1 MRHRALF
8 SAIFLPC
15 LALAGGLPIRASA
28 QLDAPEPRIEAK
40 SSVGSRPAVVA
51 TARPKV
57 SIKPPKYRLAVQI
70 VRTADDDGG
79 RASTL
84 TEAKAKAAI
93 ERANAVYRRN
103 GGDVQFELHPAS
115 NFDELVKSTA
125 LNRDCIMAPGQTD
138 ATINANTDG
147 DLDNDGA
154 VGTSKDRDIL
164 CDYTTSITARTAYA
178 VARADRIIVW
188 SRGGND
194 AVKWDGGAGHWVAS
208 HPSGGASSANG
219 YYVRMPKS
227 FGNDTLLAHEIG
239 HYLHTAH
246 TFGSSPKSI
255 AEARQKMETWAA
267 NNPGKD
273 PRDVFDGDS
282 RVEYAVH
289 DTPPDPRAS
298 LLIAVH
304 GGDGCNTDPAKGR
317 VTVPATVNGV
327 TKNYVLEPDRANV
340 MSYFK
345 GCPGFDHHQSKGQ
358 YEQIHLA
365 LESGNRKALVS
376 GTGSSCYESG
386 ASPGDLPDTQAK
398 LSALVRKISRCLI
411 LAKKPL
417 PWEIVTGE
425 IYSNPAVKRA
435 GFVKRGNVA
444 VHLAKEAALLK
455 SMMMAETEE

>member
-1 MRHRALF
+1 MRRRALLPVVL
-8 SAIFLPC
+8 LPC
-15 LALAGGLPIRASA
+15 LTLAGGLPIPAFA
-28 QLDAPEPRIEAK
+28 QLDAPEPRTTAK
-40 SSVGSRPAVVA
+40 PKIGTKPAVTA
-51 TARPKV
+51 TAKPKI
-57 SIKPPKYRLAVQI
+57 SIKPPKYRIKVQI

-93 ERANAVYRRN
+93 QRANAVYRRN
-103 GGDVQFELHPAS
+103 GGDVQFELHSAS

-125 LNRDCIMAPGQTD
+125 LNRDCIMASGQTD

-154 VGTSKDRDIL
+154 VGTSEDRDIL

-194 AVKWDGGAGHWVAS
+194 AVKWDGDAGHWVAS
-208 HPSGGASSANG
+208 HPTGGASSANG

-289 DTPPDPRAS
+289 DTPPDPRAT
-298 LLIAVH
+298 LLMAVH
-304 GGDGCNTDPAKGR
+304 GGDGCDPDPAKGR
-317 VTVPATVNGV
+317 VTVPAKVNGE
-327 TKNYVLEPDRANV
+327 TKDYVLEPDRANV

-365 LESGNRKALVS
+365 LDSGNRKALV
-376 GTGSSCYESG
+376 GNNGSSCYESS
-386 ASPGDLPDTQAK
+386 AAPGDLADTQAK
-398 LSALVRKISRCLI
+398 LAALVRKISRCLI

-435 GFVKRGNVA
+435 GFVKKGNVA
-444 VHLAKEAALLK
+444 VHLSKENALLK